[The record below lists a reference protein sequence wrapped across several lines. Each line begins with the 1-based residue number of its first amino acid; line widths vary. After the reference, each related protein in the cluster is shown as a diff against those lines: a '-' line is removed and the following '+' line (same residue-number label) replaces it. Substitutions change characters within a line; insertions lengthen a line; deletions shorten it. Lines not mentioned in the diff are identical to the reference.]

1 MPIVIVYTAGD
12 FPPGAVQ
19 EAAAPFV
26 AQKTYATS
34 SDPADNPQV
43 SPSVKRFPSTKTFV
57 STT

>member
-34 SDPADNPQV
+34 SDPAQLSFAAGTPEKEPDHG
-43 SPSVKRFPSTKTFV
+43 
-57 STT
+57 